1 MITLEPI
8 GGLGNRMRAID
19 SALALADALA
29 RPLRVIWTR
38 TDDCHCRFGAIF
50 DPLPGATVVE
60 RGWWA
65 NRALRRFE
73 LWSGRHSREV
83 RQRDLHRLRGAD
95 YDFRLLESER
105 SVFIQ
110 THDRFQPARERGFSI
125 FAPTQPLR
133 AEIDRLSSS
142 FTESTIGVH
151 IRRGDHDPSRRHS
164 PTSAFVERISAEIA
178 CRPTARFFLATDAPD
193 VEEELTR
200 LFGNRIVTFRKPFDR
215 TTEPGVQ
222 AAVVELFALAR
233 TNRLL
238 GSFYSS
244 FSETAAE
251 LGGIP
256 LEIVTH
262 QPRQATRHAP
272 ARIP

>member
-19 SALALADALA
+19 SALALAGALA

-38 TDDCHCRFGAIF
+38 TDDCRCRFGAIF
-50 DPLPGATVVE
+50 DPLPGVTVVE

-65 NRALRRFE
+65 NRALRRLE
-73 LWSGRHSREV
+73 LWSGRHSRHV
-83 RQRDLHRLRGAD
+83 RQHDMRCLRGAD
-95 YDFRLLESER
+95 YDFRLLASER

-110 THDRFQPARERGFSI
+110 THERFQPSRERGFRMFVPI
-125 FAPTQPLR
+125 QPLR
-133 AEIDRLSSS
+133 AEIDRLASS
-142 FTESTIGVH
+142 FTDSTIGIH
-151 IRRGDHDPSRRHS
+151 IRRGDHEPSHRHS

-178 CRPTARFFLATDAPD
+178 RRPTAHFFLATDAPD
-193 VEEELTR
+193 VEDELQR
-200 LFGNRIVTFRKPFDR
+200 MFGDRILTFRKPFGR
-215 TTEPGVQ
+215 TTEPGIRG
-222 AAVVELFALAR
+222 AVVELYALAR
-233 TNRLL
+233 TTRIL

-256 LEIVTH
+256 LEIVA
-262 QPRQATRHAP
+262 RQARAD
-272 ARIP
+272 